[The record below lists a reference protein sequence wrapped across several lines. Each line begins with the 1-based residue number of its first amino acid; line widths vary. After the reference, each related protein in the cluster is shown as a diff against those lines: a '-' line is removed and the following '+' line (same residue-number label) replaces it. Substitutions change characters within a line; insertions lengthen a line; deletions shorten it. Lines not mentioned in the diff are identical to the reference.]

1 MRTLNRGPGTL
12 YTKDMEQPST
22 TRVSPSAA
30 TTCGTSASGAPV
42 PATSGRRNFLRNAI
56 IGAGTLSAMRA
67 AFAGR
72 AVPIE
77 QSAVP
82 APAAPPT
89 GIVPGTIR
97 LAHLTDIHVQPE
109 LRAEAGMASAFNHA
123 QANKPDLIITGGDAV
138 MDVFEAKRSRAE
150 QLRGIFQGTLKREC
164 SVPVHHVTGNH
175 DILGWN
181 RKKSESTGTEA
192 DWGKRFACDLF
203 GISRNYYTFDHGPWR
218 FICLDSVQPKDDRYT
233 AYLDDAQM
241 EWLTQTLAATP
252 KSMPVAVVSH
262 IPILSL
268 TALTYGA
275 PRSREHVGTDTV
287 IFNGE
292 MHTDATLLHD
302 LFKQAGNVKVC
313 LSGHVHLLDH
323 CMIDGISYICD
334 GAVCGSWWKGAVE
347 GIPEGYGVLDLRP
360 DGTFTHRYER
370 YGWQAQV

>member
-1 MRTLNRGPGTL
+1 
-12 YTKDMEQPST
+12 MEQSFP
-22 TRVSPSAA
+22 AA
-30 TTCGTSASGAPV
+30 SKPTHAPV
-42 PATSGRRNFLRNAI
+42 PSAFPTVTAGRRDFLRNAI
-56 IGAGTLSAMRA
+56 IGASALTAMRA
-67 AFAGR
+67 AFAGH
-72 AVPIE
+72 ALPIV
-77 QSAVP
+77 QSTTATP
-82 APAAPPT
+82 SAGAAASP
-89 GIVPGTIR
+89 GSVVPGTIR

-109 LRAEAGMASAFNHA
+109 LGAEEGMASAFNHA
-123 QANKPDLIITGGDAV
+123 QSMKPDLIITGGDAV
-138 MDVFEAKRSRAE
+138 MDVFEAKRARAE
-150 QLRGIFQGTLKREC
+150 QLRAIFQGTLKREC
-164 SVPVHHVTGNH
+164 GVPVHHVTGNH

-203 GISRNYYTFDHGPWR
+203 GVARNYYTFDHGPWR
-218 FICLDSVQPKDDRYT
+218 FICLDSVQPKGDRYT
-233 AYLDDAQM
+233 AYLDDAQY
-241 EWLTQTLAATP
+241 EWLQQTLAATP
-252 KSMPVAVVSH
+252 KSMPIAVVSH

-287 IFNGE
+287 IYHGE

-334 GAVCGSWWKGAVE
+334 GAVCGSWWKGSVE

-370 YGWQAQV
+370 YGWQARK